1 MLTTDRRLLQYIG
14 LRPTGDLGPLTA
26 YTSKR
31 GKVVWFLKSPPHGP
45 PSVHQLR
52 QRNTFR
58 LVAKT
63 WSQMTAG
70 EREQWSLAE
79 RRAYLDITGYNL
91 FVWYNTVGD
100 DQIIK
105 TIERKT
111 NTNLIT

>member
-1 MLTTDRRLLQYIG
+1 MLTTTNRILQLIG
-14 LRPTGDLGPLTA
+14 IRPTGDLGPLTA
-26 YTSKR
+26 YTSRR

-45 PSVHQLR
+45 PSVHQAR

-58 LVAKT
+58 LVGEA
-63 WSQMTAG
+63 WSQMTDA

-91 FVWYNTVGD
+91 YVWYNTVGD
-100 DQIIK
+100 DEIIR